1 MKIPFKID
9 KHKLIPTLV
18 ALIFLSVAW
27 QISAIVI
34 GFPNIFPSFSELL
47 VQVFLLLCSK
57 FFLVTV
63 MSTVLRG
70 FLGFFIAFV
79 LAFFVA
85 VISNFHLF
93 WRHFFHPIIV
103 ITRSV
108 PVISF
113 VLIAIFWFTPSQLPI
128 FIALLTMFPILT
140 QSILTG
146 LEQTD
151 IRWIEMA
158 KIFGKSSFKR
168 LISIYLPASKKSI
181 LDGMNTALGFGW
193 RAIIIGEVLA
203 QPLHGIGS
211 AMKQAQSFMN
221 TSELMAWTV
230 IAILISS
237 LFDGL
242 IKFFRKTR
250 WNKNLSFQS
259 PLNPNMIEIE
269 IDKLKEIEIVEL
281 YKRFNEKPILEK
293 FSFHLNSNEIYILNA
308 PSGKGKTTLLRLISG
323 VEKADNGMIK
333 WHHIHS
339 MSYVFQDLR
348 LLPWLTVTE
357 NIQYGMSKRMV
368 LKNPNIMG
376 YLIDKMELTAQANQ
390 YPDQLSGGQLQRV
403 SIARALAAN
412 ADILMLDEPFSG
424 LDVAL
429 KNRIL
434 HFLIQWIQIH
444 KPLVIWATHEAV
456 KMPDLHVTE
465 INL

>member
-1 MKIPFKID
+1 MKLPFKID
-9 KHKLIPTLV
+9 KQKLIPTLV
-18 ALIFLSVAW
+18 ALIFLSIAW
-27 QISAIVI
+27 QITAKII
-34 GFPNIFPSFSELL
+34 GFPEIFPSFSKLV

-57 FFLVTV
+57 NFLVTV
-63 MSTVLRG
+63 MSTILRG

-79 LAFFVA
+79 LAFLVA

-93 WRHFFHPIIV
+93 WRHFFHPILV

-113 VLIAIFWFTPSQLPI
+113 VLIAIFWFSPSQLPV

-158 KIFGKSSFKR
+158 KITGKSPIKR
-168 LISIYLPASKKSI
+168 LISIYLLASKKSI

-230 IAILISS
+230 IAILISY

-242 IKFFRKTR
+242 IKLIRSIR
-250 WNKNLSFQS
+250 CNKNFRFQS
-259 PLNPNMIEIE
+259 PLDLKMNEIQ
-269 IDKLKEIEIVEL
+269 IADLKEIDINEL
-281 YKRFNEKPILEK
+281 YKGFNDKPILEK
-293 FSFHLNSNEIYILNA
+293 FSFHLNSKEIYILKA
-308 PSGKGKTTLLRLISG
+308 PSGRGKTTLLRLISG

-333 WHHIHS
+333 SHHINS

-348 LLPWLTVTE
+348 LLPWLTVAE
-357 NIQYGMSKRMV
+357 NIQYGMSKEMA
-368 LKNPNIMG
+368 LKNPNILS
-376 YLIDKMELTAQANQ
+376 YLIDKMELTGQANQ
-390 YPDQLSGGQLQRV
+390 FPDQLSGGQQQRV
-403 SIARALAAN
+403 NIARALAAN
-412 ADILMLDEPFSG
+412 SDLLLLDEPFSG
-424 LDVAL
+424 LDMEL

-434 HFLIQWIQIH
+434 LFLIQWIKMH

-456 KMPDLHVTE
+456 EMHDLQVME